1 MHAGDIEKDLVLQ
14 QLISKS
20 GGLPKVI
27 VAIADYLAHIFDWI
41 KRANLLN
48 DQFITTMETRQ
59 DFAGLQ
65 DLFGWIYS
73 YFRSCPDFLKPCNFY
88 LSIFPKSEIIR
99 RRRLVMRWVAEG
111 YSKDKE
117 SDSAEENAEELFKKI
132 MELSMIQ
139 PPQRTMSTN
148 RRMVWCQ
155 VSAFF
160 HEYIISRPKEENVTF
175 ALEAFALKGCCR
187 QTTGRTG

>member
-1 MHAGDIEKDLVLQ
+1 VLQ

-73 YFRSCPDFLKPCNFY
+73 YFRSCPDFLKPCIFY

-117 SDSAEENAEELFKKI
+117 SDSAEENAEELFKR
-132 MELSMIQ
+132 SW
-139 PPQRTMSTN
+139 S
-148 RRMVWCQ
+148 
-155 VSAFF
+155 
-160 HEYIISRPKEENVTF
+160 
-175 ALEAFALKGCCR
+175 
-187 QTTGRTG
+187 